1 MSADQTLLALQERL
15 LQRRQVRQERP
26 ALPGRVLPV
35 RQAQRVLQP
44 QEPVKALQREPAR
57 GPVWD

>member
-26 ALPGRVLPV
+26 ALPVPV
-35 RQAQRVLQP
+35 RQAQRMLQP
-44 QEPVKALQREPAR
+44 QEPVKALRREPAL
-57 GPVWD
+57 GPVRD